1 MITAALERRT
11 VMAKAIK
18 MTAIAF
24 LKTDP
29 ALLFEMIYR
38 GAKVE
43 IIYPRGAIISKH
55 EVFAEKILKCIY
67 DNVDAYRKYYE
78 FNRDYKY
85 TGRLFRKQTYEPQ
98 LIDKSDPKYV
108 ARQIYNMVM
117 ENINGE

>member
-1 MITAALERRT
+1 
-11 VMAKAIK
+11 MAKAIK

-55 EVFAEKILKCIY
+55 EVFAEKVLKCIY
-67 DNVDAYRKYYE
+67 DNVECIENIMNSIGIINTLDAYSGSRHMIHSLLIKVILNMSQDKYI
-78 FNRDYKY
+78 
-85 TGRLFRKQTYEPQ
+85 TW
-98 LIDKSDPKYV
+98 
-108 ARQIYNMVM
+108 
-117 ENINGE
+117 